1 MPHAILRTIILMCL
15 CQCVLAQESFS
26 PEPVK
31 STITQLPGQDVWE
44 IREFDLESEEVI
56 AFRYVLQ
63 NKIDLLARSTI
74 NRDPVAQQF
83 VYRYR
88 LANGLRAIQNI
99 DYFWICCVPLQ
110 VFVIPPDDP
119 FPKKTGNTA
128 QDEAAMLAWHKR
140 SWAEAKFVVGA
151 GKRYLQSP
159 ATWRP
164 SLKQSDGSAGYGW
177 LALANNDIPKDKRI
191 YGMPPDIWSDSF
203 AFARPELP
211 SVRIAKIQGFSNNDQ
226 FPGSYNIDT
235 DDPKLLAD
243 IEAIARA
250 DGRWLPVLAPVFPVA
265 EPFNAAAFT
274 RQLWSEIEDKWYRDD
289 DYSRTMLAPDVFEQL
304 QREFQ
309 LLLIALEAN
318 NTDAAKAGIAR
329 VLAYMAQLTAPDSV
343 TPGNAGQEQ
352 AANDTAPLPTTRAPV
367 TDPDSADVA
376 TRSIHR
382 VAARALVFN
391 LAYLQ
396 KRLSPESNQESK

>member
-1 MPHAILRTIILMCL
+1 M
-15 CQCVLAQESFS
+15 AQETSS
-26 PEPVK
+26 PESVK

-44 IREFDLESEEVI
+44 VHEFDPESEEVTS
-56 AFRYVLQ
+56 FRYVLQ

-74 NRDPVAQQF
+74 DRDQAAQQF

-88 LANGLRAIQNI
+88 LANGPRAVQPI

-110 VFVIPPDDP
+110 VFVVPPDESY
-119 FPKKTGNTA
+119 PKRTGNTV
-128 QDEAAMLAWHKR
+128 QDEAAMDAWRKR
-140 SWAEAKFVVGA
+140 SRANAKFVVGA

-159 ATWRP
+159 STWRP

-177 LALANNDIPKDKRI
+177 LALADNAIPKDKRI
-191 YGMPPDIWSDSF
+191 YGMPPNAWSDSF

-211 SVRIAKIQGFSNNDQ
+211 SVRIAKLQGFSNNDQ

-235 DDPKLLAD
+235 DDPKLKAE
-243 IEAIARA
+243 IAAIARS
-250 DGRWLPVLAPVFPVA
+250 DGRWLPVLAPVFPID
-265 EPFNAAAFT
+265 EPFNATAVT

-289 DYSRTMLAPDVFEQL
+289 DYSRTMLAPALFEQL
-304 QREFQ
+304 QREFK
-309 LLLIALEAN
+309 LLIPALEAN
-318 NTDAAKAGIAR
+318 NTSAAKAGIAR
-329 VLAYMAQLTAPDSV
+329 MLAYMAQLTAPDSV
-343 TPGNAGQEQ
+343 TPDNAGQEQ

-367 TDPDSADVA
+367 TDPDSVDVA
-376 TRSIHR
+376 THSIHR

-396 KRLSPESNQESK
+396 ERLGSGK